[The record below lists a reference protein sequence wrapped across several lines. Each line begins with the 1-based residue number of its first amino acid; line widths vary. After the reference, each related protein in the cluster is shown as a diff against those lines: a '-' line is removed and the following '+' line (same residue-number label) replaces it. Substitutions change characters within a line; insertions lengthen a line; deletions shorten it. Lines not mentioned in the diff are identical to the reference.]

1 MTKENLDKIK
11 LVNKLLKL
19 KKEVTPAQFKVL
31 VRLANNR
38 DLWVGQWNSLK
49 VLVRKGIVEK
59 VDYKTWIIK

>member
-1 MTKENLDKIK
+1 MTKENLGKIE

-38 DLWVGQWNSLK
+38 VLWVGQWNSLK
-49 VLVRKGIVEK
+49 ALVRKGIVEK
-59 VDYKTWIIK
+59 VDYKTFKIK